1 MFANRDKVNYNKKR
15 EVYMSKLKSYIMDVE
30 DFVNGY
36 FDYETETFKISK
48 EQILTAVKNEFKD
61 NMSQNKA
68 INLGLKGL
76 LSVPTEED
84 DVENEGNENI
94 EIAVINTSEGF
105 HTLDSK
111 SVGEAVKKIK

>member
-15 EVYMSKLKSYIMDVE
+15 EVYMSKIKSYIMDVE

-61 NMSQNKA
+61 NMS
-68 INLGLKGL
+68 
-76 LSVPTEED
+76 V
-84 DVENEGNENI
+84 
-94 EIAVINTSEGF
+94 EIAKDYVDRDFPNDFFTEN
-105 HTLDSK
+105 
-111 SVGEAVKKIK
+111 V

>member
-61 NMSQNKA
+61 NMS
-68 INLGLKGL
+68 
-76 LSVPTEED
+76 V
-84 DVENEGNENI
+84 
-94 EIAVINTSEGF
+94 EIAKDYVDRDFPNEFFTEN
-105 HTLDSK
+105 
-111 SVGEAVKKIK
+111 V